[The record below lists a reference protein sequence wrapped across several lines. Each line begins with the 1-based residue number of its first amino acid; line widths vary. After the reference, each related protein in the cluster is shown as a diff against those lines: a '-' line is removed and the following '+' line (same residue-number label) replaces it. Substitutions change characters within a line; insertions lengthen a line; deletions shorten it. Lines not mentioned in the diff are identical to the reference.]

1 MARAM
6 EALGLF
12 QPGALTCL
20 HAPLLTCRWRIGRRA
35 VAEAYVVGLQWVLHY
50 YYDGVVSWSWFY
62 PYHYPPMIS
71 DLVRLDQVKI
81 AFEPGAPP

>member
-1 MARAM
+1 
-6 EALGLF
+6 
-12 QPGALTCL
+12 
-20 HAPLLTCRWRIGRRA
+20 

-81 AFEPGAPP
+81 AFEPGAPPTGATGRVLLQTLTCMCARTGMGIFSSFRRTFPAV